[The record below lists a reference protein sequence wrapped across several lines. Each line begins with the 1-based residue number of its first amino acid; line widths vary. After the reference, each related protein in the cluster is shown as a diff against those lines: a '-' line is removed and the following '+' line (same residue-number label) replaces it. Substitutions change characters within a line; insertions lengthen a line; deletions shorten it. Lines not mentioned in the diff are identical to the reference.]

1 MRRRSLRAVVPVLRV
16 LLLCATLVL
25 PHVAAASTPTA
36 LRARLAAPASG
47 VSDSR
52 SVFVTV
58 TLENAGDEAQSVL
71 RRFTPFTSFADG
83 PAFVVERD
91 GEPVAYQGR
100 MVKYAP
106 PSADDFLT
114 LAPGQ
119 ARTVSVDLGALY
131 DFSQPGTYT
140 VRLRAAAQ
148 GSAVRAAVGTASA
161 AREWQGTFESEP
173 VTVAIAPQAARPF
186 VAPYAAERIAI
197 PAQSQSG
204 SVTYVGC
211 SAGELTAA
219 QDAVVA
225 ACAMASRAYAASC
238 SRGSADTDWVWWF
251 GAWNS
256 ARCAVTHQHYLDIM
270 NRFCS
275 LPFTFWCHGP
285 DCFPGVYAYVYPA
298 QVPPTVYVCDGFWGA
313 PMTGVDTKP
322 GTLIHEMSHVLS
334 GTDDWAYG
342 QSEAHTLA
350 VNNPALAID
359 NADNHEYYGEANP
372 VAPLAVAPGALAATL
387 RPARPNPSLGGAA
400 LEYALT
406 SDGDVELSVWSLDG
420 RLVRTVERGWRA
432 AGEHHAAWDGLD
444 ASGRRAPAGV
454 YFVRL
459 TSATESRSQ
468 RLVMLR

>member
-1 MRRRSLRAVVPVLRV
+1 MHRPF
-16 LLLCATLVL
+16 LLLPVIVLSMCGALATL
-25 PHVAAASTPTA
+25 T
-36 LRARLAAPASG
+36 AAPAAAATPATLRALLEAPVSG

-58 TLENAGDEAQSVL
+58 TLENAGDEPQSVL
-71 RRFTPFTSFADG
+71 RRFTPFTAFNDG
-83 PAFVVERD
+83 PTFAVERD
-91 GEPVAYQGR
+91 GQPVAYQGR

-106 PSADDFLT
+106 PSADDFLDF
-114 LAPGQ
+114 APGQ
-119 ARTVSVDLGALY
+119 SRTVSVDLGALY
-131 DFSQPGTYT
+131 DFSQPGTYS
-140 VRLRAAAQ
+140 VSLRAAAQ
-148 GSAVRAAVGTASA
+148 GRTGSASTGA
-161 AREWQGTFESEP
+161 ARSADEWQGTFETKP
-173 VTVAIAPQAARPF
+173 VAITITPSAARAF
-186 VAPYAAERIAI
+186 VAPYASGRVAV

-211 SAGELTAA
+211 AAGELTAA

-251 GAWNS
+251 GTWNA

-275 LPFTFWCHGP
+275 LPMTFWCHGP
-285 DCFPGVYAYVYPA
+285 DCFPGVYAYVYPD
-298 QVPPTVYVCDGFWGA
+298 QVPPTVYVCEGFWGA

-342 QSEAHTLA
+342 QFDAHALA
-350 VNNPALAID
+350 VSNPALAID

-372 VAPLAVAPGALAATL
+372 VAPLAVTPGALAATL

-400 LEYALT
+400 LEYALS

-432 AGEHHAAWDGLD
+432 AGEHYAEWDGLD

>member
-1 MRRRSLRAVVPVLRV
+1 MRRNFV
-16 LLLCATLVL
+16 LLPVALLTLLGVLCVAT
-25 PHVAAASTPTA
+25 PGPADAATPAT
-36 LRARLAAPASG
+36 LRARLATPVSG
-47 VSDSR
+47 VTDSR

-58 TLENAGDEAQSVL
+58 TLENAGVEPQSVL
-71 RRFTPFTSFADG
+71 RRFTPFTQFNDG

-91 GEPVAYQGR
+91 GQPVAYQGR

-106 PSADDFLT
+106 ATAEDFLEF
-114 LAPGQ
+114 APGQ
-119 ARTVSVDLGALY
+119 SRTTSVDLGALY

-140 VRLRAAAQ
+140 VRLRAVAQ
-148 GSAVRAAVGTASA
+148 GRTSRASA
-161 AREWQGTFESEP
+161 GAAEDVPEWRGEFESEP
-173 VTVAIAPQAARPF
+173 VTIAIEPQAARAF
-186 VAPYAAERIAI
+186 VAPWAMGRVAI

-204 SVTYVGC
+204 DVTYVGC
-211 SAGELTAA
+211 SAPELTAA

-225 ACAMASRAYAASC
+225 ACAMASRAFAASC
-238 SRGSADTDWVWWF
+238 SRGSADTDWVYWF

-256 ARCAVTHQHYLDIM
+256 ARCDVTHQHYLDIM

-275 LPFTFWCHGP
+275 LPMTLWCHGP
-285 DCFPGVYAYVYPA
+285 DCFSGVYAYVYPQ

-334 GTDDWAYG
+334 GTDDYAYG
-342 QSEAHTLA
+342 QSDAHTLA
-350 VNNPALAID
+350 VTNPALAID

-372 VAPLAVAPGALAATL
+372 VAPLAVSPGARTATL

-406 SDGDVELSVWSLDG
+406 SDGAVELAVWSLDG

-432 AGEHHAAWDGLD
+432 AGEHRANWDGLD
-444 ASGRRAPAGV
+444 AEGRRAPAGV

-459 TSATESRSQ
+459 TSAAESRSQ